1 LRSWKAEKDTWL
13 SFALAAGDDP
23 IASGSKDGS
32 LCLWDVKTG
41 RRLARWTAHKGS
53 VTALAFHPDGQTL
66 VSGGSDGV
74 VKVWNLADI
83 RQELAKIGLA
93 W

>member
-1 LRSWKAEKDTWL
+1 MRSWKAEKDTWV
-13 SFALAAGDDP
+13 SFALAAGDAP
-23 IASGSKDGS
+23 VASGSKDGS